1 MRITKI
7 SALPA
12 LSCCAVMA
20 FTSCDGNLQH
30 GDGVAACA
38 LDAIKVDQCGY
49 APNEAKRAYYIMLK
63 ESDVACDEAAAVAD
77 SSPVQSGETK
87 AAEHPKEVKP
97 ATERW
102 LSGKNFE
109 IYNKDNTLA
118 LSGKLGDPVYWAE
131 SGDSVQV
138 IDFSALT
145 KPGEYMIIVDGQL
158 FSAPFEISENVHY
171 DALRKAARAYYYNRA
186 SMPIAKQYGGEWS
199 RSAGHP
205 DDVVYVHKSA
215 ASTQR
220 PEGAVLS
227 SPGGWYD
234 AGDYNKYIVNSAITT
249 YTLMLAS
256 NTFAK
261 VADTLSLNIP
271 ESSQPIPDLTSE
283 TLYNLRWM
291 LTMQDSADG
300 GVYHKLTTLNFE
312 GFIMPSECHQKRY
325 VVTKSTAAAL
335 DFAATMAYASRTLC
349 GRSPELRK
357 LALQCGRA
365 AKDAYKWA
373 KKNPNVIFHNPDD
386 VSTGEY
392 GDNDLNDEW
401 FWAATEM
408 WLATDDDDYADDAL
422 AHKGGYGLPSW
433 GNVGTLAYYSMVDC
447 GKSLPD
453 INPAS
458 ELTKQADALLATEK
472 KNPMGVSIDDF
483 DWGSNSFVANA
494 AMLKAMA
501 YKASADKP
509 AAYIQSLRN
518 DLHYIF
524 GRNATGY
531 SFVTGVGSKYPM
543 HIHHRPSA
551 ADTIVEPVPGFLVGG
566 PNTVVPTDC
575 GPVPTRSQY
584 PARAYADEQCSYSTN
599 EVAINWNAPL
609 VFALIAETSYK

>member
-1 MRITKI
+1 M
-7 SALPA
+7 
-12 LSCCAVMA
+12 AV
-20 FTSCDGNLQH
+20 CDE
-30 GDGVAACA
+30 DSSIA
-38 LDAIKVDQCGY
+38 
-49 APNEAKRAYYIMLK
+49 M
-63 ESDVACDEAAAVAD
+63 SDVVNVDSAD
-77 SSPVQSGETK
+77 SVT
-87 AAEHPKEVKP
+87 APKE
-97 ATERW
+97 AESYGER
-102 LSGKNFE
+102 LILGKNFQVLDAE
-109 IYNKDNTLA
+109 DYDVVVM
-118 LSGKLGDPVYWAE
+118 SGKLSDPVYWAE
-131 SGDSVQV
+131 SGDSIQV
-138 IDFSALT
+138 IDFSSLT
-145 KPGEYMIIVDGQL
+145 KPGKYVIVVDSSF
-158 FSAPFEISENVHY
+158 FSMPFEVGPKVHY

-186 SMPIAKQYGGEWS
+186 SMPIAKQYGGEWA

-215 ASTQR
+215 ASKKR
-220 PEGAVLS
+220 PEGTVLS

-271 ESSQPIPDLTSE
+271 ESAQPLPDLTSE

-291 LTMQDSADG
+291 LTMQDPADG

-312 GFIMPSECHQKRY
+312 GFIMPSECQQKRY

-349 GRSPELRK
+349 GRSPELKK
-357 LALQCGRA
+357 LARQCGRA
-365 AKDAYKWA
+365 AKDAYSWA
-373 KKNPNVIFHNPDD
+373 KKNPKVIFHNPDD

-408 WLATDDDDYADDAL
+408 WLSTGDDDYADDAF
-422 AHKGGYGLPSW
+422 AHKGDYALPSW

-447 GKSLPD
+447 GKSLPGV
-453 INPAS
+453 NPAA
-458 ELTKQADALLATEK
+458 ELARQADEFLSIEK
-472 KNPMGVSIDDF
+472 KNPMGVSLDGF

-501 YKASADKP
+501 YKASDGKM
-509 AAYIQSLRN
+509 AAYVQSLRN

-524 GRNATGY
+524 GCNATGY
-531 SFVTGVGSKYPM
+531 SFVTGVGGKYPM

-575 GPVPTRSQY
+575 GPEPTRSQY

-609 VFALIAETSYK
+609 VFALLAEMSYN